1 MSNETEMKDNVREDV
16 YDKELFDRLLDQ
28 NDIDEFRK
36 EFLELHNYE
45 QSEYFEDTDDGNRQ
59 KIFEFLSPKE
69 VANFFDQLDFDDD
82 DYESLFDNMDATYAS
97 HVLEEM
103 SYDNSFKISTALS
116 AYISA
121 NILAA

>member
-45 QSEYFEDTDDGNRQ
+45 QSEYFEDTDNENRQ

-97 HVLEEM
+97 YLNLKWRVC
-103 SYDNSFKISTALS
+103 
-116 AYISA
+116 
-121 NILAA
+121 

>member
-36 EFLELHNYE
+36 EFLDLHNYE

-59 KIFEFLSPKE
+59 KYSSFITQRSSKFL
-69 VANFFDQLDFDDD
+69 
-82 DYESLFDNMDATYAS
+82 
-97 HVLEEM
+97 
-103 SYDNSFKISTALS
+103 
-116 AYISA
+116 
-121 NILAA
+121 